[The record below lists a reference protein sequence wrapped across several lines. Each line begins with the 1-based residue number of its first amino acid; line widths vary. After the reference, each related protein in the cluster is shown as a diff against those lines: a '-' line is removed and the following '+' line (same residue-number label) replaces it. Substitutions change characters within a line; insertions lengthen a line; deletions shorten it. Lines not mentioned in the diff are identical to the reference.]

1 MIDRLFFAA
10 VTFCLFT
17 GTALAVVGTPFGS
30 HPTAENSA
38 QVREVQLPYVMVVGK
53 RNLPT
58 GALTRSVARTE
69 AAELVAQRAQ

>member
-30 HPTAENSA
+30 HPAANNFVQT
-38 QVREVQLPYVMVVGK
+38 REVQLPHVLVVGK
-53 RNLPT
+53 RDLPT
-58 GALTRSVARTE
+58 RAPSRTVARTE
-69 AAELVAQRAQ
+69 ADVLVTQRAQ

>member
-30 HPTAENSA
+30 HPGAANLA
-38 QVREVQLPYVMVVGK
+38 PVREVQLPYVLVVGK
-53 RNLPT
+53 HSVPSRT
-58 GALTRSVARTE
+58 VARTE
-69 AAELVAQRAQ
+69 AAEPLTQRAQ

>member
-30 HPTAENSA
+30 QPGA
-38 QVREVQLPYVMVVGK
+38 QNFSQAREVQLPYVLVVGK
-53 RNLPT
+53 HSVPIRT
-58 GALTRSVARTE
+58 VARTE
-69 AAELVAQRAQ
+69 ATEPAPQRAQ

>member
-38 QVREVQLPYVMVVGK
+38 QVREVQLPYVLVVGK
-53 RNLPT
+53 HAVPT
-58 GALTRSVARTE
+58 RAPTRTVARTE
-69 AAELVAQRAQ
+69 AAEPLTQRAQ